1 MTAATTVSDL
11 RQLDR
16 IGAHSHIKGILG
28 IVGQAKAKKALQVML
43 KMISKGHFSGKAI
56 LFAGP
61 PGSGKTALATALA
74 NEVNV
79 PFVHVSGS
87 EIYSLDISKTESLTQ
102 TLRRA
107 IGVKVKETS
116 TVVEGEV
123 VEIQVDRTASNLVK
137 RGKITMKT
145 TDMETIYDLGQK
157 MIEQL
162 SKERV
167 SAGDVV
173 CIDMNAGHVI
183 KLGRSFSRAREFD
196 ASDVKFIQTPSG
208 EIQKQKELEHVV
220 SLHEI
225 DVINSRQNG
234 FLALFDG
241 ATGEISSSVRDQ
253 VNTKVQTWIEEGK
266 AKLLPGILFIDE
278 VNMLDI
284 ECFSFLN
291 RMLEDEFAPIV
302 IMASNRGN
310 VKIRGTNIKS
320 PHGIPLDLLDR
331 LLIIRTEKYN
341 TIDLNNILKIRYFF
355 LM

>member
-1 MTAATTVSDL
+1 MTQVVESTDL

-16 IGAHSHIKGILG
+16 IGAHSHIKGLLG
-28 IVGQAKAKKALQVML
+28 IVGQDKSKKALQCLL
-43 KMISKGHFSGKAI
+43 KMIQNHQLAGRAI
-56 LFAGP
+56 LFAGS

-74 NEVNV
+74 NEVDV
-79 PFVHVSGS
+79 PFVSVSGS
-87 EIYSLDISKTESLTQ
+87 EVYSLDVSKTEALTQ
-102 TLRRA
+102 VLRRA
-107 IGVKVKETS
+107 IGVKVKES
-116 TVVEGEV
+116 ATVVEGEV
-123 VEIQVDRTASNLVK
+123 VEIQVDRSASNLVK
-137 RGKITMKT
+137 RGKITLKT
-145 TDMETIYDLGQK
+145 TDMETVYDLGQK

-167 SAGDVV
+167 TAGDVV
-173 CIDMNAGHVI
+173 CIDMNAGNVI
-183 KLGRSFSRAREFD
+183 KLGRSFTKAREFD

-208 EIQKQKELEHVV
+208 EIQKQKEVQHTV

-241 ATGEISSSVRDQ
+241 ATGEISSSVREQ

-266 AKLLPGILFIDE
+266 ATLLPGVLFIDE
-278 VNMLDI
+278 VHMLDI

-310 VKIRGTNIKS
+310 VTIRGTTIKS
-320 PHGIPLDLLDR
+320 PHGIPMDLLDR
-331 LLIIRTEKYN
+331 LLIIKTNKYN
-341 TIDLNNILKIRYFF
+341 KQELESILKIR
-355 LM
+355 